1 MPTLR
6 NMIERFDHFHERN
19 PAMLNVRKSE
29 DRGTASFGWLRS
41 QHTFSFGHYYDAR
54 HMHIGP
60 LRVINEDRVSA
71 GRGFDPHSHSDMEIL
86 SYVLEGALEHKDS
99 MGNGSVLRPG
109 DVQRMSA
116 GSGVTHSEYNH
127 SKTEPVH
134 FLQIWVFP
142 EEAGGAPGYEEKHFD
157 AESKRNRLRLI
168 ASKDGREG
176 SVSLRQDASIFAT
189 ILDGEAR
196 LDHPLAA
203 GRQAYVQV
211 ARGSV
216 TVNGVILAAGDAV
229 HVQDEAVVGLSNGR
243 DAEVLLFDL
252 PV

>member
-1 MPTLR
+1 
-6 NMIERFDHFHERN
+6 
-19 PAMLNVRKSE
+19 MLNVRKSQ
-29 DRGTASFGWLRS
+29 DRGSASFGWLRS

-54 HMHIGP
+54 HVHIGP
-60 LRVINEDRVSA
+60 LRVINEDRVA
-71 GRGFDPHSHSDMEIL
+71 PGRGFDPHSHKDMEIL

-127 SKTEPVH
+127 SKTEGVH
-134 FLQIWVFP
+134 FLQIWIFP
-142 EEAGGAPGYEEKHFD
+142 AEDGGAPGYEEKHFD
-157 AESKRNRLRLI
+157 AASKRGRLRLI
-168 ASKDGREG
+168 ASGDGRDG
-176 SVSLRQDASIFAT
+176 SVSLRQDAAIYAT
-189 ILDGEAR
+189 ILDGAERA
-196 LDHPLAA
+196 DHALAA

-216 TVNGVILAAGDAV
+216 TVNGVVLAAGDAV
-229 HVQDEAVVGLSNGR
+229 HVTDEAVVGLSDAQ
-243 DAEVLLFDL
+243 DAEVLVFDL